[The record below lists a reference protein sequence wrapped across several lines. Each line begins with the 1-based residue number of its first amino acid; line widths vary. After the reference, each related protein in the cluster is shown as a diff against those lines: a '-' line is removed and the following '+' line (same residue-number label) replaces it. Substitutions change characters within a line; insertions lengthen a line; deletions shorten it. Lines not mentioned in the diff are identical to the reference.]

1 MPHTQSVFVFGV
13 KDVFSSDDLKVE
25 DTSMGLTQRYIEDCV
40 DDEEEHGGS
49 SRIDVAS

>member
-25 DTSMGLTQRYIEDCV
+25 DTSMGLTQRYIDDCEDV
-40 DDEEEHGGS
+40 EEHGGS